1 MKKNKKASGNAH
13 NKIASI
19 AIILLGLLFVIPSFM
34 MPYMDNFV
42 RAILLVGVI
51 LVILGGILFKKSFL
65 NK

>member
-1 MKKNKKASGNAH
+1 
-13 NKIASI
+13 
-19 AIILLGLLFVIPSFM
+19 M

-65 NK
+65 NKLKYNYT

>member
-1 MKKNKKASGNAH
+1 MKKNKKAGGNAH

-19 AIILLGLLFVIPSFM
+19 AIIFLGLLFVIPSFM